1 MADSAR
7 SYDSA
12 ETGAELVESFVP
24 AFAPKPGQR
33 GRDRIRAAYH
43 FRIQAGYS
51 GLFMLPWNRRRY
63 DLPSP
68 ALGMALLMA
77 RAPLIAGV
85 EIARRVVPGVDRR
98 WQRFSLERWERWYRW
113 QSGGKAATFDA
124 AIPLRR

>member
-1 MADSAR
+1 
-7 SYDSA
+7 
-12 ETGAELVESFVP
+12 
-24 AFAPKPGQR
+24 
-33 GRDRIRAAYH
+33 
-43 FRIQAGYS
+43 
-51 GLFMLPWNRRRY
+51 
-63 DLPSP
+63 
-68 ALGMALLMA
+68 MALLMA